1 MKNQNI
7 IYGVIAALALYIL
20 FTRYEKYTEEKISPS
35 DDVFEI
41 VRKIEEAKKAKNK
54 PQ

>member
-7 IYGVIAALALYIL
+7 LYGVIAALALYIL

>member
-7 IYGVIAALALYIL
+7 IYGVIAALTLYIL
-20 FTRYEKYTEEKISPS
+20 FTRYEKYTEEKISPN

>member
-7 IYGVIAALALYIL
+7 LYGIIAALVLYIL
-20 FTRYEKYTEEKISPS
+20 FIRYEKYTEEKISQD